1 MLAALITMGVVACT
15 EKEQEVDKT
24 PEPAPEVLSFEA
36 TIDGVIETRTDVV
49 LDEQSGD
56 WNTVWAGNEKLA
68 VSDSSG
74 AKYFFTNSKE
84 NKGLFSSSDTNVKSL
99 IGKDVRIDLVHA
111 ENGKKEIDSRAGKSG
126 GSLVAEVKGFNPEER
141 VSLSVESAFLRYS
154 SAFEV
159 TLQASQAIFM
169 YDKST
174 HTALAL
180 PAGEDVWVAV
190 KSCDAAVTVS
200 CSIGGV
206 NCLEQELN
214 IEKKGLYNLGT
225 LTPAPGAVSSVYF
238 VPNEDWK
245 SDDAW
250 FAAYVWNEAG
260 DNSSIVL
267 GDTDGDGVY
276 ECALPTEMTNII
288 FCRMNPAYTEFAW
301 NSETEGDHVWNQTED
316 LTVGVA
322 PNNYFY
328 ITGWTT
334 GEWHEAGYSPENPDN
349 PTTEPTAV
357 YFVPNDGWK
366 SDEAWFAAYMW
377 NAAGDNNS
385 VVLVDEDE
393 DGIYECEVPAGVTGL
408 IFCRMNPAYTEF
420 AWNSETEADHVW
432 NQTEDLTVGVEPNNY
447 FYITGWATGEWHE
460 AGFVPETPDTPV
472 VETTAVYFVPNNDW
486 KGDEAWFAAYMWNA
500 TGDNNTIVLADE
512 DEDGIY
518 ECEIPTDV
526 TGLIFCRM
534 NPAYAEF
541 AWNSETE
548 GDHVWN
554 QTEDL
559 TVGVEPN
566 NYFYITGW
574 ATGEWHEAGFVP
586 ETPVVEAI
594 VWSLAGSFNEWGDA
608 IMEAT
613 ELENLYVVKGLE
625 LKSGDEIKVKDSK
638 TWETSYGGGITN
650 LEANKWMKAYL
661 GGANVVVAAS
671 GTYDVYFEYAEA
683 AEYSKIYLV
692 EMDGDYTLAEEQ
704 TANGTLVPDEPENP
718 DQPVL
723 GEPTKYGVV
732 GTFQGWDVANSVV
745 MVTAE
750 DGWVVA
756 RGVELYKDDEIKI
769 VEDKSWSV
777 SYGLGTLATLDV
789 DVEYV
794 LNKGGQN
801 IACAKNGRFDIYFKA
816 SEAKFKYTCVEE
828 YADLTVNISI
838 NNKANWNP
846 LRILLKSGD
855 TLLTAAEGDV
865 VTGDSFAVS
874 GDYIGSTLTYQ
885 FFTDGK
891 QSEPA
896 NINITKN
903 GATVTLE
910 ETIIK
915 LIFKLDTDNSKQ
927 YWGTT
932 AKIHVW
938 NTGTSFDTSWPGNA
952 MTYDGDHTWHII
964 VPSELV
970 GKTINYLVHNGNGW
984 QSKDSKVTINAA
996 GNTVTGSSIGV
1007 N

>member
-1 MLAALITMGVVACT
+1 MLATLITMGVVACT

-49 LDEQSGD
+49 LDEQSGN

-74 AKYFFTNSKE
+74 AKYYFTNSKE
-84 NKGLFSSSDTNVKSL
+84 NKGLFSSSDANVKSL
-99 IGKDVRIDLVHA
+99 VGKDVRIDLVQT

-245 SDDAW
+245 SDEAW

-276 ECALPTEMTNII
+276 ECALPAEMTNII
-288 FCRMNPAYTEFAW
+288 FCRMNPAYA
-301 NSETEGDHVWNQTED
+301 
-316 LTVGVA
+316 
-322 PNNYFY
+322 
-328 ITGWTT
+328 
-334 GEWHEAGYSPENPDN
+334 
-349 PTTEPTAV
+349 
-357 YFVPNDGWK
+357 
-366 SDEAWFAAYMW
+366 
-377 NAAGDNNS
+377 
-385 VVLVDEDE
+385 
-393 DGIYECEVPAGVTGL
+393 
-408 IFCRMNPAYTEF
+408 EF

-432 NQTEDLTVGVEPNNY
+432 NQTEDLTVGVAPNNY

-500 TGDNNTIVLADE
+500 AGANNTIVLADE

-534 NPAYAEF
+534 NPAYTEF
-541 AWNSETE
+541 AWNSEAE

-718 DQPVL
+718 DQPVI

-769 VEDKSWSV
+769 VEDKSWNV

-828 YADLTVNISI
+828 YADLTVNINI
-838 NNKANWNP
+838 NNKANWSP

-874 GDYIGSTLTYQ
+874 GDYIGSILTYQ

-915 LIFKLDTDNSKQ
+915 LVFKLDTDNSKQ

>member
-49 LDEQSGD
+49 LDEQSGN

-74 AKYFFTNSKE
+74 AKYYFTNSKE
-84 NKGLFSSSDTNVKSL
+84 NKGLFSSSDANVKSL
-99 IGKDVRIDLVHA
+99 VGKDVRIDLVQT

-190 KSCDAAVTVS
+190 KSCDAAVTIS

-267 GDTDGDGVY
+267 GDVDEDGVY
-276 ECALPTEMTNII
+276 ECALPAEMTNII
-288 FCRMNPAYTEFAW
+288 FCRMNPAYA
-301 NSETEGDHVWNQTED
+301 
-316 LTVGVA
+316 
-322 PNNYFY
+322 
-328 ITGWTT
+328 
-334 GEWHEAGYSPENPDN
+334 
-349 PTTEPTAV
+349 
-357 YFVPNDGWK
+357 
-366 SDEAWFAAYMW
+366 
-377 NAAGDNNS
+377 
-385 VVLVDEDE
+385 
-393 DGIYECEVPAGVTGL
+393 
-408 IFCRMNPAYTEF
+408 EF

-500 TGDNNTIVLADE
+500 AGDNNTIVLADE

-534 NPAYAEF
+534 NPAYTEF

-704 TANGTLVPDEPENP
+704 TANGTLVPDEPEDP
-718 DQPVL
+718 DQPII

-769 VEDKSWSV
+769 VEDKSWNV
-777 SYGLGTLATLDV
+777 SYGLGTIATLDV

-838 NNKANWNP
+838 NNKANWSP

-910 ETIIK
+910 EIIIK

>member
-74 AKYFFTNSKE
+74 AKYYFTNSKE
-84 NKGLFSSSDTNVKSL
+84 NKGLFSSSDANVKSL
-99 IGKDVRIDLVHA
+99 VGKDVRIDLVQT

-190 KSCDAAVTVS
+190 KSCDTAVTVS

-267 GDTDGDGVY
+267 GDVDEDGVY
-276 ECALPTEMTNII
+276 ECALPAEMTNI
-288 FCRMNPAYTEFAW
+288 
-301 NSETEGDHVWNQTED
+301 
-316 LTVGVA
+316 
-322 PNNYFY
+322 
-328 ITGWTT
+328 
-334 GEWHEAGYSPENPDN
+334 
-349 PTTEPTAV
+349 
-357 YFVPNDGWK
+357 
-366 SDEAWFAAYMW
+366 
-377 NAAGDNNS
+377 
-385 VVLVDEDE
+385 
-393 DGIYECEVPAGVTGL
+393 

-432 NQTEDLTVGVEPNNY
+432 NQTEDLTVGVAPNNY

-500 TGDNNTIVLADE
+500 AGANNTIVLADE

-541 AWNSETE
+541 AWNSEAE

-704 TANGTLVPDEPENP
+704 TADGTLVPDEPEDP
-718 DQPVL
+718 DQPVI

-769 VEDKSWSV
+769 VEDKSWNV
-777 SYGLGTLATLDV
+777 SYGLGTMATLDV

>member
-1 MLAALITMGVVACT
+1 MLAALITMGAVSCT
-15 EKEQEVDKT
+15 EKGQEVDKT
-24 PEPAPEVLSFEA
+24 PEPAAEVLSFEA
-36 TIDGVIETRTDVV
+36 TIDGVIATRTDVV
-49 LDEQSGD
+49 LDEQSGN

-74 AKYFFTNSKE
+74 AKYYFTNSKE

-99 IGKDVRIDLVHA
+99 VGKDVRIDLVQT

-225 LTPAPGAVSSVYF
+225 LIPAPGAVSSVYF

-267 GDTDGDGVY
+267 GDVDEDGVY

-288 FCRMNPAYTEFAW
+288 FCRMNPAYAEFAW

-334 GEWHEAGYSPENPDN
+334 GEWHEAGYSPETPDN

-393 DGIYECEVPAGVTGL
+393 DGIYECEVPAGITGL

-420 AWNSETEADHVW
+420 AWNSEA
-432 NQTEDLTVGVEPNNY
+432 
-447 FYITGWATGEWHE
+447 
-460 AGFVPETPDTPV
+460 
-472 VETTAVYFVPNNDW
+472 
-486 KGDEAWFAAYMWNA
+486 
-500 TGDNNTIVLADE
+500 
-512 DEDGIY
+512 
-518 ECEIPTDV
+518 
-526 TGLIFCRM
+526 
-534 NPAYAEF
+534 
-541 AWNSETE
+541 E

-559 TVGVEPN
+559 TVGVAPN

-704 TANGTLVPDEPENP
+704 TANGTLVPDEPEDP
-718 DQPVL
+718 DQPII

-745 MVTAE
+745 MVAAE

-769 VEDKSWSV
+769 VEDKSWNV
-777 SYGLGTLATLDV
+777 SYGWTTMATLDV

-838 NNKANWNP
+838 NNKANWSP

-915 LIFKLDTDNSKQ
+915 LVFKLDTDNSKQ

>member
-1 MLAALITMGVVACT
+1 MKKFWNLMLAALITMGVVACT
-15 EKEQEVDKT
+15 EKNQEVDKT

-49 LDEQSGD
+49 LDEQSGN

-68 VSDSSG
+68 VSDTSG
-74 AKYFFTNSKE
+74 AKYYFTNSKE
-84 NKGLFSSSDTNVKSL
+84 NKGLFSSSDANVKSL
-99 IGKDVRIDLVHA
+99 IGKDVRIDLVQP

-267 GDTDGDGVY
+267 GDV
-276 ECALPTEMTNII
+276 
-288 FCRMNPAYTEFAW
+288 
-301 NSETEGDHVWNQTED
+301 
-316 LTVGVA
+316 
-322 PNNYFY
+322 
-328 ITGWTT
+328 
-334 GEWHEAGYSPENPDN
+334 
-349 PTTEPTAV
+349 
-357 YFVPNDGWK
+357 
-366 SDEAWFAAYMW
+366 
-377 NAAGDNNS
+377 
-385 VVLVDEDE
+385 DE

-432 NQTEDLTVGVEPNNY
+432 NQTEDLTVGVAPNNY

-460 AGFVPETPDTPV
+460 AGYSPENPDNP
-472 VETTAVYFVPNNDW
+472 TTEPAAVYFVPNDGW
-486 KGDEAWFAAYMWNA
+486 KSDEAWFAAYMWNA
-500 TGDNNTIVLADE
+500 AGDNNTVVLADE

-518 ECEIPTDV
+518 ECEVPAGV

-534 NPAYAEF
+534 NPAYTEF

-704 TANGTLVPDEPENP
+704 TANGTLVPDEPEDP
-718 DQPVL
+718 DQPVI

-769 VEDKSWSV
+769 VEDKSWNV

-865 VTGDSFAVS
+865 VIGDSFAVS

-915 LIFKLDTDNSKQ
+915 LVFKLDTDNSKQ

-938 NTGTSFDTSWPGNA
+938 NTNTSFDTSWPGNA

>member
-74 AKYFFTNSKE
+74 AKYYFTNSKE
-84 NKGLFSSSDTNVKSL
+84 NKGLFSSSDANVKSL
-99 IGKDVRIDLVHA
+99 VGKDVRIDLVQT

-267 GDTDGDGVY
+267 GDV
-276 ECALPTEMTNII
+276 
-288 FCRMNPAYTEFAW
+288 
-301 NSETEGDHVWNQTED
+301 
-316 LTVGVA
+316 
-322 PNNYFY
+322 
-328 ITGWTT
+328 
-334 GEWHEAGYSPENPDN
+334 
-349 PTTEPTAV
+349 
-357 YFVPNDGWK
+357 
-366 SDEAWFAAYMW
+366 
-377 NAAGDNNS
+377 
-385 VVLVDEDE
+385 DE

-420 AWNSETEADHVW
+420 AWNSETEGDHVW

-500 TGDNNTIVLADE
+500 AGANNTIVLADE

-534 NPAYAEF
+534 NPAYTEF
-541 AWNSETE
+541 AWNSEAE

-704 TANGTLVPDEPENP
+704 TANGTLVPDEPEDP
-718 DQPVL
+718 DQPVI

-769 VEDKSWSV
+769 VEDKSWNV

>member
-74 AKYFFTNSKE
+74 AKYYFTNSKE
-84 NKGLFSSSDTNVKSL
+84 NKGLFSSSDANVKSL
-99 IGKDVRIDLVHA
+99 VGKDVRIDLVQT
-111 ENGKKEIDSRAGKSG
+111 ENGKKEIDSRAGKGG

-190 KSCDAAVTVS
+190 KSCDTAVTVS

-267 GDTDGDGVY
+267 GDVDEDGVY
-276 ECALPTEMTNII
+276 ECALPAEMTNI
-288 FCRMNPAYTEFAW
+288 
-301 NSETEGDHVWNQTED
+301 
-316 LTVGVA
+316 
-322 PNNYFY
+322 
-328 ITGWTT
+328 
-334 GEWHEAGYSPENPDN
+334 
-349 PTTEPTAV
+349 
-357 YFVPNDGWK
+357 
-366 SDEAWFAAYMW
+366 
-377 NAAGDNNS
+377 
-385 VVLVDEDE
+385 
-393 DGIYECEVPAGVTGL
+393 

-432 NQTEDLTVGVEPNNY
+432 NQTEDLTVGV
-447 FYITGWATGEWHE
+447 A
-460 AGFVPETPDTPV
+460 
-472 VETTAVYFVPNNDW
+472 
-486 KGDEAWFAAYMWNA
+486 
-500 TGDNNTIVLADE
+500 
-512 DEDGIY
+512 
-518 ECEIPTDV
+518 
-526 TGLIFCRM
+526 
-534 NPAYAEF
+534 
-541 AWNSETE
+541 
-548 GDHVWN
+548 
-554 QTEDL
+554 
-559 TVGVEPN
+559 PN

-704 TANGTLVPDEPENP
+704 TANGTLVPDEPEDP
-718 DQPVL
+718 DQPVI

>member
-15 EKEQEVDKT
+15 EKNQEVDKT

-36 TIDGVIETRTDVV
+36 TIDGVIETRTEVV
-49 LDEQSGD
+49 LDEQSGN

-74 AKYFFTNSKE
+74 AKYYFTNSKE
-84 NKGLFSSSDTNVKSL
+84 NKGLFSSSDANVKSL
-99 IGKDVRIDLVHA
+99 VGKDVRIDLVHA
-111 ENGKKEIDSRAGKSG
+111 ENGKKEIDSRTGKSG

-267 GDTDGDGVY
+267 GDVDEDGVY
-276 ECALPTEMTNII
+276 ECALPAEMTNII

-301 NSETEGDHVWNQTED
+301 NSETEADHVWNQTED

-334 GEWHEAGYSPENPDN
+334 GEWHEAGYSPETPDD
-349 PTTEPTAV
+349 PTTEPSAV

-377 NAAGDNNS
+377 NAAGDNNT

-393 DGIYECEVPAGVTGL
+393 DGIYECEIPTDVTGL

-460 AGFVPETPDTPV
+460 AGFVPETP
-472 VETTAVYFVPNNDW
+472 
-486 KGDEAWFAAYMWNA
+486 
-500 TGDNNTIVLADE
+500 
-512 DEDGIY
+512 
-518 ECEIPTDV
+518 
-526 TGLIFCRM
+526 
-534 NPAYAEF
+534 
-541 AWNSETE
+541 
-548 GDHVWN
+548 
-554 QTEDL
+554 
-559 TVGVEPN
+559 
-566 NYFYITGW
+566 
-574 ATGEWHEAGFVP
+574 
-586 ETPVVEAI
+586 VVEAI
-594 VWSLAGSFNEWGDA
+594 VWSLAGSFNEWEDA

-704 TANGTLVPDEPENP
+704 TANGTLVPDEPEDP
-718 DQPVL
+718 DQPVI

-769 VEDKSWSV
+769 VEDKSWNV
-777 SYGLGTLATLDV
+777 SYGWTTIATLDV

-838 NNKANWNP
+838 NNKANWSP